1 MIVSRLQVIKTQLGE
16 FMTTEPTAAQDRENG
31 SIPLLSHPGDFTA
44 RQIKSNV
51 KLAKSQHGPS
61 ALTREGGHL
70 ERRSQSSWVCTS
82 SRPHYYYSS

>member
-1 MIVSRLQVIKTQLGE
+1 MIVSRLQVIKTQLGD

-51 KLAKSQHGPS
+51 KLAKSQHGWTS
-61 ALTREGGHL
+61 QRGGHL